1 MLVRN
6 LIIGAVVGIAIG
18 GCMAFMLLSPSI
30 DGSYISY
37 LVEQGYT
44 QDEAAM
50 AASASSVLLFVVS
63 FLWALF
69 LPLSYHALKCA
80 RDRLLDG
87 WIVSCLIII
96 VVQVILFGIAL
107 SLGYI
112 IGPVYL
118 VYCLVR
124 MAILKKRA
132 KKAADFA
139 PAVGTAP

>member
-1 MLVRN
+1 MGPRRSGSW
-6 LIIGAVVGIAIG
+6 GAKSDRP
-18 GCMAFMLLSPSI
+18 LRHT
-30 DGSYISY
+30 
-37 LVEQGYT
+37 T
-44 QDEAAM
+44 QPATPTAAM

-80 RDRLLDG
+80 RDRFLDG
-87 WIVSCLIII
+87 WIVSCLIVI

-132 KKAADFA
+132 KKAALR
-139 PAVGTAP
+139 

>member
-6 LIIGAVVGIAIG
+6 LIIGAVAGIAIG

-63 FLWALF
+63 FLWVP
-69 LPLSYHALKCA
+69 LPASELPCPQM
-80 RDRLLDG
+80 
-87 WIVSCLIII
+87 C
-96 VVQVILFGIAL
+96 Q
-107 SLGYI
+107 
-112 IGPVYL
+112 GP
-118 VYCLVR
+118 
-124 MAILKKRA
+124 
-132 KKAADFA
+132 
-139 PAVGTAP
+139 PP

>member
-87 WIVSCLIII
+87 
-96 VVQVILFGIAL
+96 
-107 SLGYI
+107 
-112 IGPVYL
+112 
-118 VYCLVR
+118 
-124 MAILKKRA
+124 
-132 KKAADFA
+132 
-139 PAVGTAP
+139 

>member
-87 WIVSCLIII
+87 WIVSCLIVI

-112 IGPVYL
+112 IGPVCL

-132 KKAADFA
+132 KKAALR
-139 PAVGTAP
+139 